1 MPYCAKASYGA
12 LDAGCWMLDAGCWKI
27 EVKSEKQEEIIEP
40 PNFEYPIFN
49 F

>member
-1 MPYCAKASYGA
+1 M
-12 LDAGCWMLDAGCWKI
+12 DAILRQGFVCCTGCWMLDAGCWKI

>member
-1 MPYCAKASYGA
+1 MS
-12 LDAGCWMLDAGCWKI
+12 DGCHTAPRLRMVHWMLDAGCWKI
-27 EVKSEKQEEIIEP
+27 EVKSEKQEEIIAP